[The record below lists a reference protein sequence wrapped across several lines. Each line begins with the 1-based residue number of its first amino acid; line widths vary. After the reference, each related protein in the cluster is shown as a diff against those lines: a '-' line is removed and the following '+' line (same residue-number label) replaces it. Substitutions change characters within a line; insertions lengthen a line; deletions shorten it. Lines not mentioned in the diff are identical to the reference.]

1 MSKNFKKKGP
11 SASDEKRKGKAAFS
25 FPGKSSAQNYSGSSE
40 RNSKSSEN
48 NTERPYKKNFNDGRS
63 EHPGSFRDKKD
74 RSSARSESADSF
86 REKKNFD
93 KPEFKKGGRENS
105 GKPDFKKTFRG
116 KYAGKKESGA
126 KVEVAGKGRLTG
138 YRKKDIYEKTSK
150 SKNTPAER
158 RERRPDERGDKPFNR
173 VDKPVFKKNDS
184 KDDSME
190 RPFKKKQSSY
200 SNWREKGDKPD
211 KPEYKKTART
221 GNGEEIKDGD
231 KPLFKKTFGDKGSR
245 REAEPEKEYKSK
257 KFSEHSDSKTERPFR
272 KTESGKAG
280 LKSGKNFEKRPAK
293 KMPFAASRERSDEAP
308 RYDLKRPM
316 KAKKE
321 TKEKAIDPDGLIRL
335 NKYISN
341 AGLCSRR
348 DADKMIEEG
357 LIKVNGQVITE
368 LGYKIKPTDMVQH
381 SDNTLKKERPVYVL
395 LNKPKDFITTTED
408 PGERKTV
415 MDLVANACK
424 ERIYPVGRLDRNTS
438 GLLLLTNDG
447 ELAAKLTHPRNEIKK
462 LYQADL
468 DKPLE
473 KEDFEKIL
481 NGLEL
486 EDGIV
491 KVDDL
496 AIVSPDRR
504 SIGIEIHE
512 GRNRI
517 VRRLFEHLGYD
528 VVKLDRVV
536 YAGLTKKDLPRGNW
550 RHLSEKEVVQLKF
563 FI

>member
-1 MSKNFKKKGP
+1 MSKNFKKRGPFSSDENKKEKGP
-11 SASDEKRKGKAAFS
+11 FS
-25 FPGKSSAQNYSGSSE
+25 FSGKSGDKKTPHSPERNFRSSDKRNELPHKKNYSEG
-40 RNSKSSEN
+40 K
-48 NTERPYKKNFNDGRS
+48 P
-63 EHPGSFRDKKD
+63 EHSGSFRD
-74 RSSARSESADSF
+74 R
-86 REKKNFD
+86 KNSD
-93 KPEFKKGGRENS
+93 KSGFKGGEKGKS
-105 GKPDFKKTFRG
+105 AKPDFKKPFNEKYKG
-116 KYAGKKESGA
+116 KRESGT
-126 KVEVAGKGRLTG
+126 KIEVAGKGRTTG
-138 YRKKDIYEKTSK
+138 YRKKDIYEVPKQK
-150 SKNTPAER
+150 STFIER
-158 RERRPDERGDKPFNR
+158 REKRADDRGEQSFKRDDKSSFRR
-173 VDKPVFKKNDS
+173 NDS
-184 KDDSME
+184 KKDFTE
-190 RPFKKKQSSY
+190 KRPFNKKQSSY
-200 SNWREKGDKPD
+200 SNWRDKAD
-211 KPEYKKTART
+211 KAGYKKTETHKPVEA
-221 GNGEEIKDGD
+221 KDGD
-231 KPLFKKTFGDKGSR
+231 QPLFKKTFADKGQGENFKAR
-245 REAEPEKEYKSK
+245 KNTGKEANK
-257 KFSEHSDSKTERPFR
+257 KI
-272 KTESGKAG
+272 
-280 LKSGKNFEKRPAK
+280 
-293 KMPFAASRERSDEAP
+293 PFAASREKSADIP
-308 RYDLKRPM
+308 HYNLKRPM

-321 TKEKAIDPDGLIRL
+321 AKEKAADPDGLVRL

-357 LIKVNGQVITE
+357 LIKVNGKVVTE
-368 LGYKIKPTDMVQH
+368 LGYKIKPTDIVQH
-381 SDNTLKKERPVYVL
+381 SNNTLRKERPVYVL
-395 LNKPKDFITTTED
+395 LNKPKDFITTTDD

-447 ELAAKLTHPRNEIKK
+447 ELAAKLTHPSNGIKK

-486 EDGIV
+486 EDGV
-491 KVDDL
+491 VHVDDL
-496 AIVSPDRR
+496 AVVSPDAK

-517 VRRLFEHLGYD
+517 VRRIFEHLGYD

-550 RHLSEKEVVQLKF
+550 RHLTEKEVVQLKF